1 MSRGSSQTSNVRSTI
16 GTAPERST
24 MLMLSDKVVH
34 HPDLIIRAGRYGD
47 RLHADGHRCREGESA
62 DAHIEDLERVVRR
75 IDDKEL
81 GPVGGIGRPGVRARS
96 RRQQTKILQRQD
108 QTRPEENEEHQKK
121 WRLAPNPNIKIN
133 LQQAGSSK
141 APASSLV
148 RDGDASSRPA
158 LQRFSTI
165 YVSFA

>member
-1 MSRGSSQTSNVRSTI
+1 MSRGSSPTSNVRSTI

-81 GPVGGIGRPGVRARS
+81 GPVGG
-96 RRQQTKILQRQD
+96 
-108 QTRPEENEEHQKK
+108 
-121 WRLAPNPNIKIN
+121 
-133 LQQAGSSK
+133 
-141 APASSLV
+141 
-148 RDGDASSRPA
+148 
-158 LQRFSTI
+158 
-165 YVSFA
+165 